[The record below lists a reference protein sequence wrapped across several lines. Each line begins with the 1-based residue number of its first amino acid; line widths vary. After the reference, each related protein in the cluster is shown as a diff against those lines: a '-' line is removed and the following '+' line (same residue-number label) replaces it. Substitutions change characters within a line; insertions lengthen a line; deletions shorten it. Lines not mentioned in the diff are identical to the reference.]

1 MNNNKTVAGC
11 VRRIRKNIL
20 SAGCEGRVHCDYGEL
35 MKAFDAIEATHKSE
49 LTKKDDER
57 LTVVATYETVIAGKD
72 AEIEKLK
79 FDNMRLKSEQR
90 TAGEVIIEQTNKV
103 EARDAEIA
111 RLRELVGEMADELT
125 GALDD
130 IDSLREYVD
139 SDYGVLLRVDNHV
152 ETYDKILA
160 KAREVVK

>member
-72 AEIEKLK
+72 AEIAKL
-79 FDNMRLKSEQR
+79 R
-90 TAGEVIIEQTNKV
+90 T
-103 EARDAEIA
+103 
-111 RLRELVGEMADELT
+111 LVGELADALKKIDDACDGDMCKHFVDTEQCSKCKYLDTCQT
-125 GALDD
+125 GVAHSTLKTHESE
-130 IDSLREYVD
+130 I
-139 SDYGVLLRVDNHV
+139 
-152 ETYDKILA
+152 A